1 MVNFIIIA
9 KEIQFN
15 HDIMTMWTRYA
26 RLFLWL
32 LCCQTGSYTGCF
44 FGNYKSASI
53 IYRHQRNML
62 LEKVQRCGEQQVVS
76 LWWSP
81 SATMVC
87 SPWHRESAWD
97 VVEGRGGGV
106 ALRARCELNDVA
118 SRGGDSEKPWWAE
131 HARELRCECDRCIV
145 RWVRGWIVFFKV
157 RREGSVVCFQ
167 GKIGCLLW
175 EKCHILLYIEKIS
188 QSLTS
193 HF

>member
-1 MVNFIIIA
+1 MHKNRSVDDVNNIFQDMMVRVQLSDNFLPSGYLKIVCYPSSSG
-9 KEIQFN
+9 KPRVSYELDYVKDTEIK
-15 HDIMTMWTRYA
+15 
-26 RLFLWL
+26 
-32 LCCQTGSYTGCF
+32 GSYTGCF

-76 LWWSP
+76 SWWSP

-118 SRGGDSEKPWWAE
+118 SRGGDSEKLWWAE
-131 HARELRCECDRCIV
+131 HARELKCECDRCIV
-145 RWVRGWIVFFKV
+145 R
-157 RREGSVVCFQ
+157 
-167 GKIGCLLW
+167 
-175 EKCHILLYIEKIS
+175 
-188 QSLTS
+188 
-193 HF
+193 